1 MTLITNPW
9 RFSSRTLNLA
19 VWNKRAKTRVS
30 ACHIFDVCHVRECTY
45 TPVTPFMKE
54 IEGANKGHSGVPNKL
69 LWLTTYPRCRLY
81 NDRALRW
88 NLQTFLG
95 MYFSY
100 RFQYRLILPNK
111 RFKALGNNNII
122 NNQSDYGIRRMP
134 ELRCQN

>member
-1 MTLITNPW
+1 
-9 RFSSRTLNLA
+9 
-19 VWNKRAKTRVS
+19 
-30 ACHIFDVCHVRECTY
+30 
-45 TPVTPFMKE
+45 MKE
-54 IEGANKGHSGVPNKL
+54 IEEANKGHRGVPNKL
-69 LWLTTYPRCRLY
+69 LRLTIYPRCRLY

-100 RFQYRLILPNK
+100 HLQYRLMLPNK

-134 ELRCQN
+134 ELCCQN